1 MCKKTANAVAH
12 VYDFCKEIK
21 QAVDRNCAGNVGVG
35 ESPTILPNVPA
46 YTTEQVIALE
56 TSLSNAAYYGKLV
69 SILHPLN
76 YFLE

>member
-12 VYDFCKEIK
+12 VYDFCRDIK
-21 QAVDRNCAGNVGVG
+21 QAVDRNFAGNVGVG

-56 TSLSNAAYYGKLV
+56 SSLSDATYYGRLV
-69 SILHPLN
+69 SS
-76 YFLE
+76 